1 MAKRRRINVAAQ
13 EKQLREIL
21 LGPDDLIELVTPA
34 GTTVLVRLPIGLY
47 SDDPVATAYEEAAT
61 PKDKCLVVLAHAP
74 DVTAEEQWDTW
85 CKGFGVDSDEDEQH
99 AIERLTWN
107 VGMLIRENTESVGK
121 HRFGRS

>member
-1 MAKRRRINVAAQ
+1 M
-13 EKQLREIL
+13 
-21 LGPDDLIELVTPA
+21 
-34 GTTVLVRLPIGLY
+34 RLPIGLY

-85 CKGFGVDSDEDEQH
+85 CEGFGVDSDEDEQH

-107 VGMLIRENTESVGK
+107 VGMLIRENTESVENTDPG
-121 HRFGRS
+121 GRRTDWGRPGSCRGRAASGVSGSRPDQGRADQERSP

>member
-21 LGPDDLIELVTPA
+21 LGHDDLIELVTPA

-61 PKDKCLVVLAHAP
+61 PKDKCLVVLGHAP

-85 CKGFGVDSDEDEQH
+85 WEGFGVETEQDEQH
-99 AIERLTWN
+99 AGERLSWN
-107 VGMLIRENTESVGK
+107 VGKAMQENTEKVGK
-121 HRFGRS
+121 HRSWR